1 MEIEKNENKG
11 GVEALTDTIVEA
23 MQDLKAQAVTVIDM
37 EKLDSAPASRFVI
50 CEGKSTTQTGSI
62 ADNVRDMTT
71 VGGLVKHFVNN
82 VLDEDDRRHK
92 KGHRK

>member
-1 MEIEKNENKG
+1 MLQGQDIAEK
-11 GVEALTDTIVEA
+11 AD
-23 MQDLKAQAVTVIDM
+23 D
-37 EKLDSAPASRFVI
+37 
-50 CEGKSTTQTGSI
+50 I
-62 ADNVRDMTT
+62 ADNVRDMMT